1 MTLII
6 GCVTKEFGIIAG
18 DTQLSSG
25 DLARGEFDRII
36 QHKVNRFGP
45 NFMMG
50 ILGKWNYISA
60 MEDGS
65 GTMID
70 RYKTLTRA
78 LGRNGVH
85 DKLAFLIDFL
95 PKQDMIEA
103 TSIYVRR
110 NAGVFELD
118 CVTSDGNTKTI
129 KRITIGGRSFIF
141 NEPFYELDP
150 NLIEGL
156 IREFCD
162 RHNLSDNLQDSIFL
176 LNNIVLEIIARGK
189 HLDISV
195 NKKTHM
201 DIPNSVGG
209 YVTLQIMNGSIHHQ
223 NKLFNVY
230 NDPKVFLDKTTYPF
244 ARVVDQTNKINY
256 ADNLAM
262 LVRSSVETFN
272 NIGDELKEVVS
283 RQIEFVRSS
292 EIMNVELL
300 NSLIDTVNG
309 KYGFKIKNFAIETSN
324 ESTFE
329 LNWDE
334 PEEEENHEFYKR
346 FF

>member
-36 QHKVNRFGP
+36 QFKVNRFGP

-70 RYKTLTRA
+70 CYKTLTRA
-78 LGRNGVH
+78 LGRNGVQ
-85 DKLAFLIDFL
+85 DKLAFLNDFL

-110 NAGVFELD
+110 NGGVFELD

-141 NEPFYELDP
+141 NEPFYEFDP

-195 NKKTHM
+195 NKETHI

-223 NKLFNVY
+223 NKLFSVY
-230 NDPKVFLDKTTYPF
+230 SDPKVFLDKTTYPF
-244 ARVVDQTNKINY
+244 ARAVDQTRKINY

-262 LVRSSVETFN
+262 LVRSSVYPFN
-272 NIGDELKEVVS
+272 NIGDELKEVVL
-283 RQIEFVRSS
+283 RQLEFVQSS

-300 NSLIDTVNG
+300 NGLIDTVNG
-309 KYGFKIKNFAIETSN
+309 KYGFKLKNIAIEADTDN
-324 ESTFE
+324 LYE

-334 PEEEENHEFYKR
+334 PEEEDNEFYKR